1 MKKFYILKY
10 SSESGDKEVVIITQ
24 EEITPEFIEDNKP
37 YGTTFDFAIECETQS
52 FNLESLPLDYEL
64 QRN

>member
-10 SSESGDKEVVIITQ
+10 SSESGDKESVVITQ
-24 EEITPEFIEDNKP
+24 ENPTPEFIEDNKP
-37 YGTTFDFAIECETQS
+37 FETTFDFAVECETQS